1 MPTLS
6 MKDGSEKLLDSFT
19 IRIIDAITL
28 CHIVDEFEEF
38 TQNLAKFS
46 KGMLGEY
53 NLRQLYNY
61 IMNVDAFVKRDTKAF
76 YVDNY
81 RVLDAIHKYSYISNF
96 LLIYFDR
103 KTGKFCPEI
112 MQMYEY
118 IKNNKEDKDKIL
130 AVLNKLSE
138 LGFEHINFAENKK
151 FDGIYEQDKSGLSHC
166 YFLDGDLEVI
176 PSVEN
181 IKYKSKEANYKI
193 RLDAIP
199 EIGSE
204 ITLNNLV
211 FDVKCL
217 PNTVRYDDTFKKI
230 LELKE
235 EKEESYKVLS
245 DIVRLDY
252 NLESI
257 IPALE
262 KIDEIIANIHNC
274 KYNDSAKKHIGKA
287 KEAVYGL
294 RTCLTNYQTD
304 MVNQNLITEEIL
316 YKETKNVKRK
326 SNNYIIIK

>member
-19 IRIIDAITL
+19 IRIIDVITL

-53 NLRQLYNY
+53 NLCQLYNY

-81 RVLDAIHKYSYISNF
+81 RVLDAIYKYSNISNF

-103 KTGKFCPEI
+103 KNGRFSKEI
-112 MQMYEY
+112 TQMYKY
-118 IKNNKEDKDKIL
+118 INNNKEDKDKIL

-204 ITLNNLV
+204 ITLNNLI
-211 FDVKCL
+211 FDSSSLPECVKYE
-217 PNTVRYDDTFKKI
+217 NTIKRI
-230 LELKE
+230 LNLKE
-235 EKEESYKVLS
+235 EKKDSYDVLS
-245 DIVRLDY
+245 DAVKLNY
-252 NLESI
+252 NIEKLAPILER
-257 IPALE
+257 
-262 KIDEIIANIHNC
+262 IDEIIINIHNC
-274 KYNDSAKKHIGKA
+274 EYKKFA
-287 KEAVYGL
+287 KEQVDVAKHAILELQWMLANYECDIVEEGL
-294 RTCLTNYQTD
+294 
-304 MVNQNLITEEIL
+304 IKKEIL
-316 YKETKNVKRK
+316 EEEKTKYKKRHK
-326 SNNYIIIK
+326 S